1 MIILLERPQI
11 TPNVQIQIED
21 CIDKY
26 EFQRIPLL
34 EEWLETNG
42 YTLASAITSFPIFDY
57 INHLSGFLKF
67 HYRTNYS
74 KTIVL
79 ENSFAWLGWLV
90 KLLEIDKL
98 AFDSKVKKLT
108 SDPSFSNIKTIFMV
122 PQHDDP
128 LDIEVFQKSLKAQHD
143 FILENYLA
151 ISDSRRKNKSY
162 HLMAHEHNDALIP
175 DLNKVL
181 DKYPS

>member
-1 MIILLERPQI
+1 MIIFLERPRVI
-11 TPNVQIQIED
+11 PNVQMQIEN
-21 CIDKY
+21 CIDKH

-42 YTLASAITSFPIFDY
+42 YTLASVITSFPIFDY

-79 ENSFAWLGWLV
+79 ENSFAWLGWLT
-90 KLLEIDKL
+90 KLLDLDKSAIDNR
-98 AFDSKVKKLT
+98 VKKLI

-122 PQHDDP
+122 PQHDDD
-128 LDIEVFQKSLKAQHD
+128 LNIEVFQKSLKAQHD

-151 ISDSRRKNKSY
+151 VSDSRRKNKSY
-162 HLMAHEHNDALIP
+162 HLMAHKHNDALIA
-175 DLNKVL
+175 DLSMVL